1 MIKVPRLEEILKH
14 VNLFLFVL
22 YFTCFMMGDK
32 HQAFRNMSHLESIY
46 SLKLKQR
53 MKCVFSTFVVSFF
66 RPRSSSTS
74 PAKANIES
82 K

>member
-1 MIKVPRLEEILKH
+1 MCPMV
-14 VNLFLFVL
+14 
-22 YFTCFMMGDK
+22 GDTN
-32 HQAFRNMSHLESIY
+32 QALRNVSHLKSIY

-53 MKCVFSTFVVSFF
+53 MKCVFSTLVISFF
-66 RPRSSSTS
+66 WPRSSSTS